1 MKTKAAVLDQMEQ
14 PAPYASSRPL
24 SVEEIEVQP
33 PGPGE
38 ALVEIAAAG
47 LCHSDLSVINGTRPW
62 PLPLVLGHEAAG
74 IVRET
79 GDGVDDLHTGDHVVF
94 SFLPVC
100 GRCANC
106 ISGRG
111 WLCERGV
118 VANRAGTLLTGA
130 CRFQRANGGKL
141 FHHLGVSG
149 FSQFTVAARESLV
162 RIDPDIPLEIA
173 VLFGCA
179 VMTGVGAVVN
189 TARVAPGTSVAV
201 FGLGGVGLSAILGA
215 RVAGAS
221 PIVAVDRLAAK
232 LELAKRCGATH
243 TVNAAEVDA
252 VAAVRDLTHGGA
264 ETAIEAVGHEQVIAQ
279 AYAATR
285 RGGRTVAIG
294 LPHPSRQLSIP
305 AVSLIAEER
314 QLLGCYMGSCVP
326 RRDIPRFLNLYR
338 SGQLPVELLKSR
350 EIRLDEV
357 NGAFD
362 ALDRGEVARQVIRFP
377 SV

>member
-1 MKTKAAVLDQMEQ
+1 MKTKAAVLYEMER
-14 PAPYASSRPL
+14 PRPYADTHPL
-24 SVEEIEVQP
+24 ALEDLELAP
-33 PGPGE
+33 PGAGE
-38 ALVEIAAAG
+38 VLVEVAAAG

-74 IVRET
+74 IVREA
-79 GDGVDDLHTGDHVVF
+79 GAGVSDLKPGDHVVF

-100 GRCANC
+100 GRCMPC
-106 ISGRG
+106 VSGRG

-118 VANRAGTLLTGA
+118 AANRAGTLLTGA
-130 CRFQRANGGKL
+130 CRFHHQDGRKL

-162 RIDPDIPLEIA
+162 RIDADVPLEIA

-189 TARVAPGTSVAV
+189 TAKVAPGTSVAV

-221 PIVAVDRLAAK
+221 PIIAVDRLAPK
-232 LELAKRCGATH
+232 LALARQCGATH
-243 TVNAAEVDA
+243 TVDA
-252 VAAVRDLTHGGA
+252 SQTDPVAAVRDLTQGGA
-264 ETAIEAVGHEQVIAQ
+264 ETAIEAVGSEQVIAQ

-285 RGGRTVAIG
+285 RGGKTVAIG
-294 LPHPSRQLSIP
+294 LPHPSRQLTIP

-314 QLLGCYMGSCVP
+314 QLLGSYMGSCVP
-326 RRDIPRFLNLYR
+326 QRDIPRFIHLYR
-338 SGQLPVELLKSR
+338 AGLLPVQLLKSR
-350 EIRLDEV
+350 EIQLNEV
-357 NGAFD
+357 NAAFD
-362 ALDRGEVARQVIRFP
+362 ALDRGEVARQVIRFG
-377 SV
+377 

>member
-1 MKTKAAVLDQMEQ
+1 MKTKAAVLYEMQR
-14 PAPYASSRPL
+14 PSPYASSRPL
-24 SVEEIEVQP
+24 ALEELELAA

-38 ALVEIAAAG
+38 VLVEIAAAG

-62 PLPLVLGHEAAG
+62 PIPLVLGHEAAG

-79 GDGVDDLHTGDHVVF
+79 GAGVSDLKAGNHVVF

-100 GRCANC
+100 GRCTNC
-106 ISGRG
+106 VSGRG

-118 VANRAGTLLTGA
+118 LANRAGTLLTGA
-130 CRFQRANGGKL
+130 CRFQLNGRTL
-141 FHHLGVSG
+141 HHHLGVSG

-162 RIDPDIPLEIA
+162 KIDPEVPLEIG

-189 TARVAPGTSVAV
+189 TAKISPGMSVAV
-201 FGLGGVGLSAILGA
+201 FGLGGVGLAAILGA

-221 PIVAVDRLAAK
+221 PIIAVDRLAPK
-232 LELAKRCGATH
+232 LDLARQCGATH
-243 TVNAAEVDA
+243 VVDA
-252 VAAVRDLTHGGA
+252 SQTDPVIAVRELTNGGA
-264 ETAIEAVGHEQVIAQ
+264 ETAIEAVGNEQVIAQ

-285 RGGRTVAIG
+285 RGGKTVAIG
-294 LPHPSRQLSIP
+294 LPHPSKQLTIP

-326 RRDIPRFLNLYR
+326 QRDIPRFINLYR
-338 SGQLPVELLKSR
+338 AGLLPVHLLKSR
-350 EIRLDEV
+350 EIRLDQV
-357 NGAFD
+357 NEAFD
-362 ALDRGEVARQVIRFP
+362 ALDRGEVARQVIRF
-377 SV
+377 

>member
-1 MKTKAAVLDQMEQ
+1 MKTKAAVLYEMER
-14 PAPYASSRPL
+14 PRPYADTLPL
-24 SVEEIEVQP
+24 VLEELDLAG

-38 ALVEIAAAG
+38 VLVEIAAAG

-62 PLPLVLGHEAAG
+62 PLPMVLGHEAAG
-74 IVRET
+74 IVREC
-79 GDGVDDLHTGDHVVF
+79 GAGVTDLAAGDHVVF
-94 SFLPVC
+94 SFLPIC
-100 GRCANC
+100 GRCLNC
-106 ISGRG
+106 VSGRG

-118 VANRAGTLLTGA
+118 LTNRAGTLLTGA
-130 CRFQRANGGKL
+130 RRFQHRDGRL
-141 FHHLGVSG
+141 IFHHLGVSG

-162 RIDPDIPLEIA
+162 KIDPAVPLEIA

-189 TARVAPGTSVAV
+189 TAQVTPGTSVAV

-215 RVAGAS
+215 RVAGAW

-232 LELAKRCGATH
+232 LDLARRCGATH
-243 TVNAAEVDA
+243 VVDASQTDA
-252 VAAVRDLTHGGA
+252 VAAVRDLTQGGV

-285 RGGRTVAIG
+285 RGGKTVAIG
-294 LPHPSRQLSIP
+294 LPHPSRQLTIP

-314 QLLGCYMGSCVP
+314 QLLGCYMGSCLP
-326 RRDIPRFLNLYR
+326 QRDIPRFMNLYR
-338 SGQLPVELLKSR
+338 AGLLPVELLKSR
-350 EIRLDEV
+350 EIKLDQV
-357 NGAFD
+357 NEAFD

-377 SV
+377 

>member
-1 MKTKAAVLDQMEQ
+1 MKTKAAVLYEMER
-14 PAPYASSRPL
+14 PRPYADTHPL
-24 SVEEIEVQP
+24 ALEELELAP

-38 ALVEIAAAG
+38 VLVEIAAAG

-62 PLPLVLGHEAAG
+62 PMPLVLGHEAAG

-79 GDGVDDLHTGDHVVF
+79 GTGIPDLNPGDRVVF

-100 GRCANC
+100 GRCLNC
-106 ISGRG
+106 VSGRG

-118 VANRAGTLLTGA
+118 LANRAGTLLTGA
-130 CRFQRANGGKL
+130 CRFSHPDGRTL
-141 FHHLGVSG
+141 HHHLGVSG

-162 RIDPDIPLEIA
+162 KIENDVPLEIA

-189 TARVAPGTSVAV
+189 TAKVSAGTSVAV

-215 RVAGAS
+215 RVAGAW
-221 PIVAVDRLAAK
+221 PIIAVDRLAPK
-232 LELAKRCGATH
+232 LGLARQCGATH
-243 TVNAAEVDA
+243 IVDA
-252 VAAVRDLTHGGA
+252 SHGDPVAAIRDLTSGGA
-264 ETAIEAVGHEQVIAQ
+264 EISIEAVGNEQVIAQ

-285 RGGRTVAIG
+285 RGGKTVAIG
-294 LPHPSRQLSIP
+294 LPHPSRQLTIP

-326 RRDIPRFLNLYR
+326 QRDIPRFINLYR
-338 SGQLPVELLKSR
+338 AGLLPVELLKSR
-350 EIRLDEV
+350 EIKLDQV
-357 NGAFD
+357 NEAFD
-362 ALDRGEVARQVIRFP
+362 ALDRGEVARQVIRFG
-377 SV
+377 

>member
-1 MKTKAAVLDQMEQ
+1 MKTKAAVLYEMEQ
-14 PAPYASSRPL
+14 PRPYADTHPL
-24 SVEEIEVQP
+24 RLEELELAS

-38 ALVEIAAAG
+38 VLVEIAAAG

-62 PLPLVLGHEAAG
+62 PIPLVLGHEAAG
-74 IVRET
+74 IVREA
-79 GDGVDDLHTGDHVVF
+79 GAGVSDLKSGDHVVF

-100 GRCANC
+100 GRCTNC
-106 ISGRG
+106 VSGRG

-118 VANRAGTLLTGA
+118 LANRAGTLLTGA
-130 CRFQRANGGKL
+130 CRFQHADGRKL

-162 RIDPDIPLEIA
+162 KIDSDIPLEIA

-189 TARVAPGTSVAV
+189 TAKVSPGTSVAV
-201 FGLGGVGLSAILGA
+201 FGLGGVGLAAILGA

-221 PIVAVDRLAAK
+221 PIVAVDRLPAK
-232 LELAKRCGATH
+232 LDLARQCGATH
-243 TVNAAEVDA
+243 TIDA
-252 VAAVRDLTHGGA
+252 SQTDPVAAVREFTNGGA
-264 ETAIEAVGHEQVIAQ
+264 ETTIEAVGNEQIIAQ

-285 RGGRTVAIG
+285 RGGKTVAIG
-294 LPHPSRQLSIP
+294 LPHPNRQLTIP

-326 RRDIPRFLNLYR
+326 QRDIPRFISLYR
-338 SGQLPVELLKSR
+338 AGLLPVQLLKSR
-350 EIRLDEV
+350 EIKLDQV
-357 NGAFD
+357 NEAFD
-362 ALDRGEVARQVIRFP
+362 ALDRGEVARQVIRFH
-377 SV
+377 